1 MGSLFA
7 GQNCHWKDKRVCLQ
21 IFVCYFPDKTP
32 YFKGLPCLTVKLPF
46 HGSVTLYQLCSLLLL
61 ISQSSLMVSAQHNQ
75 VISVFL
81 SWFSVPSDCAFV
93 ARDSKISFSKT
104 TGLQTQQLHVVGWG
118 PVPMLF
124 LIASLDEA
132 PEVAKTQS

>member
-1 MGSLFA
+1 
-7 GQNCHWKDKRVCLQ
+7 
-21 IFVCYFPDKTP
+21 
-32 YFKGLPCLTVKLPF
+32 
-46 HGSVTLYQLCSLLLL
+46 
-61 ISQSSLMVSAQHNQ
+61 MVSAQHNQ